1 MADQGLADALLE
13 VAYKRQRMMD
23 QLREAVER
31 KDRDAVFEIA
41 AALVGLMKEGSTEGG
56 SREKSH

>member
-1 MADQGLADALLE
+1 MGDQGLVDALLE

-23 QLREAVER
+23 QLREAVKR

-41 AALVGLMKEGSTEGG
+41 ASLVGLMEECSSEGAA
-56 SREKSH
+56 REKGH